1 MESYSAEKYMN
12 IGNKLTIKMNF
23 LSRDSA
29 SDRDDSP
36 VPSSGSESDV
46 DDDDD
51 TSSRDEDEEFNG
63 HSLGLCVLQSPEVW
77 DELQTLI
84 DSAKERGS
92 SAPVL
97 KRRRPKVIVDFGA
110 LSFVERK
117 LEPQKVEDAKEQS
130 IRHALSLGRDEKI
143 WCMHSTVFAAS
154 IHS

>member
-1 MESYSAEKYMN
+1 MN

-84 DSAKERGS
+84 DSAKERES
-92 SAPVL
+92 SAQVPRR
-97 KRRRPKVIVDFGA
+97 RRRPKVIVDFGA

-143 WCMHSTVFAAS
+143 WCMHSTVFPVS
-154 IHS
+154 QHS